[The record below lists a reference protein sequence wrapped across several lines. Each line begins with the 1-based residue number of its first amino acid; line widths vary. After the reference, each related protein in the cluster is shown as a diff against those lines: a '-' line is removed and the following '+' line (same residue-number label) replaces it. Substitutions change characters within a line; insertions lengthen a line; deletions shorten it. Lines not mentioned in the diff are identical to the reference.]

1 MPNAYTHYSDIE
13 STLLH
18 QGFTRYWDASASV
31 PYLYNAQKKQFVSY
45 EDPESLALKCAYIQ
59 RMHLGGI
66 MFWEYSADAS
76 GALLD
81 TIYRAFHGKSD
92 EQRGGWTMISTAPVT
107 SSTGIAG
114 QTTST
119 RVVSIDIFRGITMAV
134 MIFVNDLSSVHGL
147 SKWTYHMPRDVDAM
161 TYVDMVFPAFLFIVG
176 MSLPLAVRQR
186 LRRNPSVR
194 RLWLHMI
201 LRSVALLALGL
212 ILANVDYCDP
222 ARMHLSPVCVGSA
235 RPGRR
240 PSCCGTF
247 TRVSAAGSCSILRL
261 AGAALLVFVFAIF
274 RRAVPGGE
282 AWIQFSY
289 PEILGLIG
297 LAYFAVCLL
306 YIPTRRWRL
315 APLAWLIVL
324 VAYNSAC
331 CAHWIRVEHVSLY
344 LWPFGNG
351 AHVSLIMAG
360 IVTSLIFLDEGRIG
374 GPARKMQLG
383 ALMGILAFVAG
394 WFLRPLGIS
403 KIRATPTWAL
413 WTVAACCLLFTALYW
428 LCDLKKHTGWAWLV
442 RPAGSN
448 TLLTYLIPD
457 IYYFLVALT
466 GTAYLEDHWNHGW
479 PGVIRAIVFTVA
491 MLLVARA
498 ATRARLRMQL

>member
-1 MPNAYTHYSDIE
+1 
-13 STLLH
+13 
-18 QGFTRYWDASASV
+18 
-31 PYLYNAQKKQFVSY
+31 
-45 EDPESLALKCAYIQ
+45 
-59 RMHLGGI
+59 
-66 MFWEYSADAS
+66 
-76 GALLD
+76 
-81 TIYRAFHGKSD
+81 
-92 EQRGGWTMISTAPVT
+92 MISTAPVT
-107 SSTGIAG
+107 PSTGIAG
-114 QTTST
+114 QKTST

-134 MIFVNDLSSVHGL
+134 MIFVNDLASVHGL

-186 LRRNPSVR
+186 LRRNPSVGQ
-194 RLWLHMI
+194 LWLHVI
-201 LRSVALLALGL
+201 LRSLALLALGL

-222 ARMHLSPVCVGSA
+222 ARMPVSPYVWALLGLGGGILLWNVYTGLSRKMVLV
-235 RPGRR
+235 
-240 PSCCGTF
+240 
-247 TRVSAAGSCSILRL
+247 LRL
-261 AGAALLVFVFAIF
+261 AGATLLVFVFAIF

-282 AWIQFSY
+282 AWIEFSY
-289 PEILGLIG
+289 PEILGLIA

-315 APLAWLIVL
+315 APVVWLIVL
-324 VAYNSAC
+324 VAYNSVC
-331 CAHWIRVEHVSLY
+331 CAHWIRVQHVSLY

-360 IVTSLIFLDEGRIG
+360 IVTSLIFLDEDRIG

-383 ALMGILAFVAG
+383 ALMGVLAFVAG

-428 LCDLKKHTGWAWLV
+428 LCDLKKQTAWAWLV

-457 IYYFLVALT
+457 IFYFVVALT
-466 GTAYLEDHWNHGW
+466 GTAFVEDHWSYGW

-491 MLLVARA
+491 MLLVAHA

>member
-1 MPNAYTHYSDIE
+1 
-13 STLLH
+13 
-18 QGFTRYWDASASV
+18 
-31 PYLYNAQKKQFVSY
+31 
-45 EDPESLALKCAYIQ
+45 
-59 RMHLGGI
+59 
-66 MFWEYSADAS
+66 
-76 GALLD
+76 
-81 TIYRAFHGKSD
+81 
-92 EQRGGWTMISTAPVT
+92 MISTT
-107 SSTGIAG
+107 SVRPSTGIAG

-134 MIFVNDLSSVHGL
+134 MIFVNDLDSVHGL
-147 SKWTYHMPRDVDAM
+147 SKWTYHMPAKVDAM

-186 LRRNPSVR
+186 LRQNPSVAQ
-194 RLWLHMI
+194 LWLHVA
-201 LRSVALLALGL
+201 LRSAALLALGL
-212 ILANVDYCDP
+212 ILANVEHCDR
-222 ARMHLSPVCVGSA
+222 ARMHLSPYLWALLGLGGAILLWNVYTGLSHKVVL
-235 RPGRR
+235 
-240 PSCCGTF
+240 T
-247 TRVSAAGSCSILRL
+247 LRL
-261 AGAALLVFVFAIF
+261 MGAVLLVFVFAIF
-274 RRAVPGGE
+274 RRSTPGGE
-282 AWIQFSY
+282 AWINFSY

-297 LAYFAVCLL
+297 LTYFAVCLL

-315 APLAWLIVL
+315 APLAWLVIL

-331 CAHWIRVEHVSLY
+331 CAHWIRMGHVPLY

-351 AHVSLIMAG
+351 ALPSLIMAG

-374 GPARKMQLG
+374 APARKMQL
-383 ALMGILAFVAG
+383 ALLMAILTFVAG

-413 WTVAACCLLFTALYW
+413 WTVAACCALFTVLYW
-428 LCDLKKHTGWAWLV
+428 LCDVKKRTGWAWLV

-466 GTAYLEDHWNHGW
+466 GTAYLQEHWNQGW
-479 PGVIRAIVFTVA
+479 PGVIRAVAFTVA
-491 MLLVARA
+491 ILLVAHA

>member
-1 MPNAYTHYSDIE
+1 MT
-13 STLLH
+13 ST
-18 QGFTRYWDASASV
+18 T
-31 PYLYNAQKKQFVSY
+31 
-45 EDPESLALKCAYIQ
+45 
-59 RMHLGGI
+59 
-66 MFWEYSADAS
+66 
-76 GALLD
+76 
-81 TIYRAFHGKSD
+81 
-92 EQRGGWTMISTAPVT
+92 PVT

-134 MIFVNDLSSVHGL
+134 MIFVNDLASVHGL
-147 SKWTYHMPRDVDAM
+147 SKWTYHMPASVDAM

-186 LRRNPSVR
+186 LRRSPSMS
-194 RLWLHMI
+194 RLWLHVT
-201 LRSVALLALGL
+201 LRSAALLVLGL
-212 ILANVDYCDP
+212 ILANVDACDRS
-222 ARMHLSPVCVGSA
+222 RMHLSPFAWALLGLGGAILLWNVYTGLS
-235 RPGRR
+235 GR
-240 PSCCGTF
+240 
-247 TRVSAAGSCSILRL
+247 VVLILRL
-261 AGAALLVFVFAIF
+261 AGAVLLVFVFAIF

-282 AWIQFSY
+282 AWINFSY

-297 LAYFAVCLL
+297 ITYFAACLL
-306 YIPTRRWRL
+306 YILTRQWRA
-315 APLAWLIVL
+315 APLAWLIFL

-331 CAHWIRVEHVSLY
+331 AAHWIAIDHLSLY

-351 AHVSLIMAG
+351 AMASLIMAG
-360 IVTSLIFLDEGRIG
+360 VVTSLIVLDDGRIG
-374 GPARKMQLG
+374 GPPRKIQLG
-383 ALMGILAFVAG
+383 LLMALLAFASG
-394 WFLRPLGIS
+394 WFLKPLGIS

-428 LCDLKKHTGWAWLV
+428 LCDVKKQTNWAWLV

-466 GTAYLEDHWNHGW
+466 GTAYLQEHWNQGM

-491 MLLVARA
+491 MLLAAHA
-498 ATRARLRMQL
+498 ATRVRMRMQL